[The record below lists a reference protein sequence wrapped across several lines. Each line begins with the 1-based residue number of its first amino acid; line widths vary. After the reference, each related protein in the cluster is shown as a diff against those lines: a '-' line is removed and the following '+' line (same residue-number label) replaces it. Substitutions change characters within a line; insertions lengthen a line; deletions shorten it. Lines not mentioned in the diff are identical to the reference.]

1 MRALVTG
8 ATGFVGRKL
17 LSRLER
23 PVVLSRDRQRAERAL
38 RDFQVTVHQWD
49 PIAEP
54 APAAAF
60 EGVDTVFHLAGES
73 VAEGRWTAAKKK
85 RLHDSR
91 VLGTRHLVG
100 TLAQLADRPQ
110 VLVSASA
117 IGYYGDRGD
126 QMLRESES
134 PGEGFLSDLCVA
146 WEREAKAAEDSGL
159 RVVNPRIGIVLSP
172 DGGALAKLLP
182 LFRKCLASPLGHGRQ
197 TMSWIHI
204 DDLLEL
210 LLWVVG
216 QATIAGPVNATAPHP
231 VTNRDFTRT
240 LAGVL
245 RRPVLLPPVPKFAL
259 RLSMGEF
266 ADSLFQSQ
274 RVLPAV
280 AEEAGFPFQYPNL
293 EDALKHLLEAPGP
306 SAP

>member
-73 VAEGRWTAAKKK
+73 VAEGRWTAAKKQ

-91 VLGTRHLVG
+91 VVGTRHLAR

-117 IGYYGDRGD
+117 VGYYGDRGD
-126 QMLRESES
+126 RMLRESES

-159 RVVNPRIGIVLSP
+159 RVVHPRIGIVLSP
-172 DGGALAKLLP
+172 DGGALTKLLP
-182 LFRKCLASPLGHGRQ
+182 LFRKCLASPLGNGRQ
-197 TMSWIHI
+197 YMSWIHI
-204 DDLLEL
+204 DDLLDL
-210 LLWVVG
+210 LLWVAG
-216 QATIAGPVNATAPHP
+216 QAAIAGPVNATAPHP
-231 VTNRDFTRT
+231 VTNRDFTKT

-280 AEEAGFPFQYPNL
+280 AEEAGFQFQHPTL
-293 EDALKHLLEAPGP
+293 EDALKHLLEAPGEL
-306 SAP
+306 